1 MSDPCSVD
9 PIWHISE
16 LLNALDLRLTTMID
30 AADAKSILRDEA
42 LVLRIESVEKA
53 ISIAREAM
61 TQRLE
66 GMNEIRASMA
76 DQASTFATREA
87 LAAISDKVEDL
98 RVMSGV
104 TSGWKSG
111 NEGLVRVAIQ
121 GIMLVLAA
129 VMGVVISHFVL
140 R

>member
-9 PIWHISE
+9 PIRHISE